1 MLATLPL
8 ADAATKMY
16 LVSHAC
22 IARITRHPF
31 SFCYEAMSFFGKN
44 LEPKKIEID
53 PSTLTSESD
62 QVRSRLDRIGANYE
76 KLSEILGDLETRIEQ
91 DDRLR
96 AINETIDEA
105 ALESADGPSKKKR
118 KWRPRNSAKA
128 RSGSRRKSAGPN
140 KPR

>member
-8 ADAATKMY
+8 ADTATKIRKMQIRIPPY
-16 LVSHAC
+16 S
-22 IARITRHPF
+22 ARNK
-31 SFCYEAMSFFGKN
+31 AMSFSGKDID
-44 LEPKKIEID
+44 PKKIEID
-53 PSTLTSESD
+53 SSTLTSDSD
-62 QVRSRLDRIGANYE
+62 EVRSRLDRIGANYQ
-76 KLSEILGDLETRIEQ
+76 KLSEILVDLETRIEE

-105 ALESADGPSKKKR
+105 SLESLKGGPKRKK
-118 KWRPRNSAKA
+118 KWRPRKTKTTKA